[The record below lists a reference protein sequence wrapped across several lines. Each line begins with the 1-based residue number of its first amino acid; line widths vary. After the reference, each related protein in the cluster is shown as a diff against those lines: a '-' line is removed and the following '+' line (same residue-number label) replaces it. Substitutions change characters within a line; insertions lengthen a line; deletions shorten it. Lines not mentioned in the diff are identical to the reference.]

1 MSLRTSIAEVI
12 GDLLAVDKYSDVDED
27 TKGMVMQINE
37 VTAPDDYGQ
46 NDNVLCRIPVQIRGE
61 SNARI
66 IPFMGGSISAKF
78 IPDDLYVDNIT
89 NVTITDKS
97 PHGMT
102 ITFTG
107 DVAIFAHDI
116 VSGIEAV
123 MDCEIL
129 EVTGL
134 DGVVTVYN
142 PEIAIALNACF

>member
-1 MSLRTSIAEVI
+1 
-12 GDLLAVDKYSDVDED
+12 
-27 TKGMVMQINE
+27 MQINE
-37 VTAPDDYGQ
+37 VTAPDDYGRH
-46 NDNVLCRIPVQIRGE
+46 DNVLCRIPVQIRGD

-66 IPFMGGSISAKF
+66 IPFTGGSISAKF

-123 MDCEIL
+123 MDNEIL

-142 PEIAIALNACF
+142 PEIEIALNACV